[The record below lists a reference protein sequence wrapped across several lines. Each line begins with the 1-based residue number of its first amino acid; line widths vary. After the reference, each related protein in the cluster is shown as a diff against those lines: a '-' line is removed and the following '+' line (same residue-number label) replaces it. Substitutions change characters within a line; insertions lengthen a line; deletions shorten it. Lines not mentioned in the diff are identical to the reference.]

1 MFNPIEARKRLVQE
15 RIEKSFQDNVGEQR
29 ERESTSDVVE
39 KAYQVGDEKQF
50 NGRNYYV
57 HALNSKGQPLWR
69 LKRDAGKKDD
79 NKQKSSDNNSDAGK
93 TFTDIDGV
101 RRLGGGDLREMG
113 AYSGYQYGDDETITA
128 ARYVDDKGN
137 DYWIVSQ
144 DVEEGEEEKF
154 DEESDALQ
162 RFSELINISKKV
174 DEKAKEASDNAL
186 KRAVADEKAK
196 PEVRE
201 AAKKELDKRNKK
213 KKTMLSKEDGS
224 KLMGKLMEAWEL
236 DSDHK
241 FGERKKWED
250 KLVDTLNKMGKDMK
264 WFNKNAEVIA
274 NANSG
279 DYDDEVEELSDKVE
293 GIDDL
298 FNLVSEIGDDTENEP
313 EDDEDEDDSE
323 DVVDSSNIGEK
334 IISALKSD
342 QGGLNNTRAGKRAQN
357 KIVSAAEDF
366 LKRNPKVKLTDEDL
380 EDIIGGDV
388 DYIEEKYGELRGW
401 NKLNDAIEAY
411 FDVDD

>member
-1 MFNPIEARKRLVQE
+1 M
-15 RIEKSFQDNVGEQR
+15 
-29 ERESTSDVVE
+29 
-39 KAYQVGDEKQF
+39 
-50 NGRNYYV
+50 
-57 HALNSKGQPLWR
+57 WR
-69 LKRDAGKKDD
+69 LKRDGAKKDEE
-79 NKQKSSDNNSDAGK
+79 
-93 TFTDIDGV
+93 
-101 RRLGGGDLREMG
+101 GGGDKK
-113 AYSGYQYGDDETITA
+113 TA
-128 ARYVDDKGN
+128 KP
-137 DYWIVSQ
+137 
-144 DVEEGEEEKF
+144 EEKKSV
-154 DEESDALQ
+154 SDHA
-162 RFSELINISKKV
+162 S
-174 DEKAKEASDNAL
+174 EASDEAL
-186 KRAVADEKAK
+186 KRAAADEKAK

-213 KKTMLSKEDGS
+213 EKTMLSKEDGS

-313 EDDEDEDDSE
+313 EEDDDDSE

>member
-1 MFNPIEARKRLVQE
+1 M
-15 RIEKSFQDNVGEQR
+15 
-29 ERESTSDVVE
+29 
-39 KAYQVGDEKQF
+39 
-50 NGRNYYV
+50 
-57 HALNSKGQPLWR
+57 WR
-69 LKRDAGKKDD
+69 LKRDGAKKDEE
-79 NKQKSSDNNSDAGK
+79 
-93 TFTDIDGV
+93 
-101 RRLGGGDLREMG
+101 GGGEKK
-113 AYSGYQYGDDETITA
+113 TA
-128 ARYVDDKGN
+128 KP
-137 DYWIVSQ
+137 
-144 DVEEGEEEKF
+144 EEKKSV
-154 DEESDALQ
+154 SDHA
-162 RFSELINISKKV
+162 S
-174 DEKAKEASDNAL
+174 EASTEAL
-186 KRAVADEKAK
+186 KRAAADKKAK

-201 AAKKELDKRNKK
+201 AAKKELESRSEKGYGKHTIGKWHAADASSEDLERYIKDPKSDPELVKEAKKELDERNKK

-250 KLVDTLNKMGKDMK
+250 KLVDTLNKMGRDMK

-313 EDDEDEDDSE
+313 EEDDSE

-380 EDIIGGDV
+380 EDIIGADV

-401 NKLNDAIEAY
+401 DKLNDAIEAY